1 MGADRIYT
9 MQVVRTQFRKMTRDW
24 NYDDFNDDQSFLSST
39 LELMVDKL
47 HQYVEDNELVQAE
60 DVAQRIRDLTL
71 D

>member
-1 MGADRIYT
+1 
-9 MQVVRTQFRKMTRDW
+9 MTRDW

-47 HQYVEDNELVQAE
+47 HQYVADNELVQAE